1 MQIMLAV
8 MLASMV
14 YVMIIISR
22 NSAERI
28 NEILDEK
35 PDLSSKENAI
45 KEIKDSSVTFENVAF
60 HYGKGP
66 DVLEGVNL
74 QIKPGESV
82 GIVGSTGSSK
92 TTLMSLIARLYD
104 VSGWLVK
111 VGGSMSAITISSLS
125 AKAWRWFSK
134 RTPSSLA
141 RSLRICAGA
150 KRMRRKTR

>member
-1 MQIMLAV
+1 
-8 MLASMV
+8 
-14 YVMIIISR
+14 
-22 NSAERI
+22 
-28 NEILDEK
+28 
-35 PDLSSKENAI
+35 
-45 KEIKDSSVTFENVAF
+45 VAF

-66 DVLEGVNL
+66 NVLEGINL

-104 VSGWLVK
+104 VTDGSVK
-111 VGGSMSAITISSLS
+111 VGGVDVRDYDLVPR

-134 RTPSSLA
+134 RTPSSPA